1 MEGNKM
7 RFLTLS
13 DFSRYSNKLDMMA
26 SIAEFK
32 IPKGMVYAFSTRM
45 NMSIFVQEEN
55 LFVGDGST
63 VAFTLT
69 SDAIQ
74 CADLGAAATPG
85 EDMKNQIVVYNDG
98 AVDTDWDIAWATMII
113 TFDTAPL
120 NTKEVNVFYCSKLNA
135 AVGARSKIL
144 EVRAEAPAGQNLGI
158 PIFSGSLDEIM
169 GNEQNSDLAPL
180 RLDSAVL
187 LPEGF
192 VLAAKVN
199 ASAACLDGTELI
211 KTGSSVFSDGAY
223 AAERLRI
230 PYDRLP
236 LTRFAK
242 TPQEVRNFKARILAS
257 MATS

>member
-1 MEGNKM
+1 M

-13 DFSRYSNKLDMMA
+13 DFTRQSNKLEQMS

-32 IPKGMVYAFSTRM
+32 VPKGMVYAFSTRM

-55 LFVGDGST
+55 LFTGDGSNK
-63 VAFTLT
+63 VFTLT

-74 CADLGAAATPG
+74 CADLGAAATAG
-85 EDMKNQIVVYNDG
+85 EDQKNQIVAYVNG
-98 AVDTDWDIAWATMII
+98 AVDTDWDIVWATMAI
-113 TFDTAPL
+113 TFDTAPGVDE
-120 NTKEVNVFYCSKLNA
+120 EVNIFYCSELNA
-135 AVGARSKIL
+135 SVGARSKIL
-144 EVRAEAPAGQNLGI
+144 EIRAEAPAPQNLGI
-158 PIFSGSLDEIM
+158 PIFSGALDEIM

-180 RLDSAVL
+180 RLHSAVI

-211 KTGSSVFSDGAY
+211 KTGSTVFSGSAY
-223 AAERLRI
+223 AAEKLRI

-236 LTRFAK
+236 LTRFGRTA
-242 TPQEVRNFKARILAS
+242 QKARLFKKRLLQS
-257 MATS
+257 MSTS

>member
-1 MEGNKM
+1 M

-13 DFSRYSNKLDMMA
+13 DFTRQSNNLEQMS
-26 SIAEFK
+26 SIAEYK

-45 NMSIFVQEEN
+45 NMSMFVQEEN
-55 LFVGDGST
+55 LFTGTGAET
-63 VAFTLT
+63 AFTLT

-74 CADLGAAATPG
+74 CADLGADATKG
-85 EDMKNQIVVYNDG
+85 EEQENQIVVYNDG
-98 AVDTDWDIAWATMII
+98 VVDTDWDIAWATMII

-120 NTKEVNVFYCSKLNA
+120 SGKEVNVFYCSKLNA
-135 AVGARSKIL
+135 AVAARSKIL
-144 EVRAEAPAGQNLGI
+144 EVRAETPSGQNLGI
-158 PIFSGSLDEIM
+158 PIFSGALDEIM

-180 RLDSAVL
+180 RLDSAVF

-192 VLAAKVN
+192 VLAVKVN

-211 KTGSSVFSDGAY
+211 KTGSTVFSDGAY

-236 LTRFAK
+236 LSRF
-242 TPQEVRNFKARILAS
+242 PRNFKARILAS

>member
-1 MEGNKM
+1 M

-13 DFSRYSNKLDMMA
+13 DFTRYANKLDIMS

-32 IPKGMVYAFSTRM
+32 VPKGMVYAFSTRM

-63 VAFTLT
+63 VDFTLT

-74 CADLGAAATPG
+74 CADLGADATEG
-85 EDMKNQIVVYNDG
+85 ENQKNQIVVYNDG
-98 AVDTDWDIAWATMII
+98 AIDTDWDIAWATMVI
-113 TFDTAPL
+113 TFDTAPV
-120 NTKEVNVFYCSKLNA
+120 TEKEVNAFYCSELNA
-135 AVGARSKIL
+135 SVGARSKIL
-144 EVRAEAPAGQNLGI
+144 EIRAEAPAGQNLGI
-158 PIFSGSLDEIM
+158 PIFSGALDEIM

-180 RLDSAVL
+180 RLDSAVF

-192 VLAAKVN
+192 VLAVKVN
-199 ASAACLDGTELI
+199 AAAACLDGTELI
-211 KTGSSVFSDGAY
+211 KTGSTVFSDGAY

-230 PYDRLP
+230 PYERLP

-242 TPQEVRNFKARILAS
+242 TPKEVRNFRARILRD
-257 MATS
+257 MAVS

>member
-1 MEGNKM
+1 M

-13 DFSRYSNKLDMMA
+13 DFTRYSNKLDQMS
-26 SIAEFK
+26 SIGEFK
-32 IPKGMVYAFSTRM
+32 VPKGMVYAFSTRQ
-45 NMSIFVQEEN
+45 NMSIFVQEMNE
-55 LFVGDGST
+55 FVGDNTT

-74 CADLGAAATPG
+74 CADLGAAETAG
-85 EDMKNQIVVYNDG
+85 ADMVNQIVAYVDG
-98 AVDTDWDIAWATMII
+98 TVVTDWTIVWATGVI
-113 TFDTAPL
+113 TFDTAPG
-120 NTKEVNVFYCSKLNA
+120 TDEEVNIFYCSELNA

-144 EVRAEAPAGQNLGI
+144 EIRAEAPAPQNLGI
-158 PIFSGSLDEIM
+158 PIFSGALDEIM

-180 RLDSAVL
+180 RLHSAVL

-211 KTGSSVFSDGAY
+211 KTGESVFSDSAY
-223 AAERLRI
+223 AAEKLRI

-236 LTRFAK
+236 LARFAK
-242 TPQEVRNFKARILAS
+242 TPQAVRNFKARILTS
-257 MATS
+257 MAIS